1 MHNYTVKVICLVA
14 FGLYETNQ
22 SISRSSKLDET
33 DTEVSWAAHLGG
45 AVTGLTLGLVLL
57 RNKDRQCWE
66 SCLTII
72 FFVIFVIYVGTI
84 SYLQSNPGFLRPFQ
98 TQIKLLVYISRVISQ
113 FA

>member
-1 MHNYTVKVICLVA
+1 MICLVA

-84 SYLQSNPGFLRPFQ
+84 RFLQSSQDLPRRFQ
-98 TQIKLLVYISRVISQ
+98 THIVYFSGDISQ
-113 FA
+113 FVCDSIAS